1 MDEDTLFRSLTGRAT
16 GDEESAV
23 RRWRE
28 AAREHE
34 SRYRELGR
42 LLRMSTHVDTVRRG
56 RTTAP
61 NAVALIAASE
71 RKLDDSVARAA
82 RLLGRRIWVPW
93 VVGAAAAAV
102 AAAVAWNLSGVT
114 PPTVGFRVSEFVT
127 GHGETAT
134 VSLTD
139 GTVVRL
145 AERSKLK
152 LLGNAGGRDV
162 ALQGRAYFAVA
173 KHKQRPFRIETSAGE
188 VAVLG
193 TRFDLQAEQ
202 ENLRL
207 VVVEGQVRLSAGGGR
222 AEVRAGEMG
231 RLIKG
236 TPVPVVRVP
245 DVGRLVAWKGNFLA
259 FQDTPLEEVARE
271 IERQFGIRI
280 EIRDARLVK
289 RTLTGWFTDWSQ
301 AEIMEAVCGVANARC
316 ETSAT
321 RIVMWAR

>member
-1 MDEDTLFRSLTGRAT
+1 MDEDILFRSLTGRAT
-16 GDEESAV
+16 ADEESAV

-34 SRYRELGR
+34 SQYRELSR
-42 LLRMSTHVDTVRRG
+42 LLQMSAHADALWRG
-56 RTTAP
+56 RMAAP
-61 NAVALIAASE
+61 DSAVLIEASVPKLGAAVARDARPIA
-71 RKLDDSVARAA
+71 
-82 RLLGRRIWVPW
+82 RRVWVSW
-93 VVGAAAAAV
+93 ALGAAAASV
-102 AAAVAWNLSGVT
+102 AAGLAWNLRGMA

-134 VSLTD
+134 VGLTD

-152 LLGNAGGRDV
+152 LRGDGGREV
-162 ALQGRAYFAVA
+162 SLQGRAYFAVA
-173 KHKQRPFRIETSAGE
+173 KDTQRPFRIQTSAGE
-188 VAVLG
+188 VTVVG
-193 TRFDLQAEQ
+193 TRFDLQAEN

-207 VVVEGQVRLSAGGGR
+207 LVVEGRVRLSADGGK
-222 AEVRAGEMG
+222 AEVLAGEMG

-245 DVGRLVAWKGNFLA
+245 DVVSMVDWKGNFLA

-271 IERQFGIRI
+271 IERQFSIRI
-280 EIRDARLVK
+280 EIRDARLAK
-289 RTLTGWFTDWSQ
+289 RTLTGWFADWSR
-301 AEIMEAVCGVANARC
+301 AEVMEAVCGVANARC
-316 ETSAT
+316 EMGEA